1 MKLVDAHC
9 HLNDDM
15 YNEDLDYIIDDILN
29 EMEFIVCSG
38 WDYESSI
45 KAVKLSEKYE
55 NVYASIGYHPTDIS
69 KINDKDFAHIEELAK
84 NHKKVVGIG
93 EIGLDYHWMK
103 DPKEVQKQA
112 FIKQIEMIRRVNIP
126 IVIHTRD
133 ALEDTINILREYK
146 DVSGILHCFPGSY
159 ESVLPILDRYYVSV
173 GGTLTFK
180 NNVKTKELVSKVP
193 LDRIVIETDSP
204 YLTPTPFRGKR
215 NNPIFT
221 KYVANEIARIKGINV
236 EEVINQTT
244 LNAIK
249 AYRLEHLL

>member
-159 ESVLPILDRYYVSV
+159 ESVFPILDRYYVSV

-221 KYVANEIARIKGINV
+221 KYVADEIARIKGISV

-244 LNAIK
+244 LNAIN

>member
-15 YNEDLDYIIDDILN
+15 YNEDLDDIIDDILN

-84 NHKKVVGIG
+84 NHEKVVGIG

-159 ESVLPILDRYYVSV
+159 ESVFPILDRYYVSV

-221 KYVANEIARIKGINV
+221 KYVADEIARIKGISV

-244 LNAIK
+244 LNAIN

>member
-159 ESVLPILDRYYVSV
+159 ESVFPILDRYYVSV

-221 KYVANEIARIKGINV
+221 KYVADEIARIKGISI

-244 LNAIK
+244 LNAIN

>member
-15 YNEDLDYIIDDILN
+15 YNEDLDDIIDDILN

-84 NHKKVVGIG
+84 NHEKVVGIG

-221 KYVANEIARIKGINV
+221 KYVANEIARIKGISV

-249 AYRLEHLL
+249 TYRLEHLL